1 MDDSVYRR
9 CNQSSGSWKEES
21 KMKGWAKGM
30 LVASAICIGT
40 GAIMCITAWAMGGRF
55 SYYRH
60 RGFGFVEDQRDI
72 VIEEDSLGEE
82 NRTEK
87 VFSGELISEGKAIRN
102 LEIEVTAG
110 KVELIADDS
119 VEEIEVLLNNAN
131 YQFHQ
136 NTEKDKIELYIGL
149 KDNFWDTDFEFFED
163 QAAQIRI
170 PTGFEFQKVK
180 LELKAGLLD
189 VEGIIAKEMEI
200 ELKAGQMTVT
210 NANIEQLNSECAAG
224 ELIYQGDIGE
234 QLDVECKTGRAE
246 YLLSGKEKDFN
257 YELEVLGGRIVIDG
271 EIMEKLS
278 QEATINNPEAM
289 KKAELECKAGEI
301 CIEFE

>member
-1 MDDSVYRR
+1 
-9 CNQSSGSWKEES
+9 
-21 KMKGWAKGM
+21 
-30 LVASAICIGT
+30 
-40 GAIMCITAWAMGGRF
+40 MGGRF

-72 VIEEDSLGEE
+72 VIEEDSWGEE

-87 VFSGELISEGKAIRN
+87 VFSGELISEGKAIQN

-119 VEEIEVLLNNAN
+119 VEEIEVFLNNAN

-149 KDNFWDTDFEFFED
+149 KDNFWDTDFEFFEYH
-163 QAAQIRI
+163 AAQIRI
-170 PTGFEFQKVK
+170 PTEFEFQKVK

-224 ELIYQGDIGE
+224 ELIYQGDIE
-234 QLDVECKTGRAE
+234 EKLDVECKTGRAE